1 MLQIVFDGTLSIC
14 NPCWLRF
21 YRALQARPV
30 NDPLPQQVQ
39 EPLHQQVQEEPL
51 PQQVQEEEVQEIVVN
66 VQQQQNIGIMTIPG
80 YLRVSNTARRCVFQN
95 CRNVPA
101 NAVPKY
107 VRLHLFRMNK
117 LFIPKLARVCQPHMI
132 SNEWEDL
139 LNVQIP
145 LHEHFNSAH
154 VLDIIELY
162 EWKLER
168 GTQLDFENIEEIDD
182 NELHFYTGMDK
193 IQFNRILNQTSLRDR
208 TNSSATVLGLYLVKI
223 RTGEPDERVASM
235 FNMSRRTLERKLKIA
250 RECLSE
256 EFVPRHLGLD
266 HMTREDV
273 IARNLTIP
281 SHIFG
286 GNQNEPAAILV
297 CDGTYIYVQKS
308 SNFLFQRKTYS
319 LHKFRNLVKPFLI
332 VCTDGYIVDVLGP
345 YPAITT
351 DAEIMSHMMQDA
363 AWHWFL
369 NANDIFILDR
379 GFRDSI
385 PAIEEHG
392 YDAHMPPTRARG
404 EQLSTVDANKS
415 RLITMCRWVVETIN
429 GRFKKD
435 FKIFR
440 HVYFNVALTN
450 MMTDFK
456 ITAALINATHRPYR
470 DNAHAAQFIN
480 IIDENINRENELAD
494 YVIRNN
500 LNRQRVAFMPLD
512 ANNPELRDFPQLTY
526 DELLLFTLGI
536 YHLKLAKSYC
546 HEHMRPNGVY
556 IMELYHRREL
566 VENKILIRGRI
577 QSRHIRAKRY
587 YTYLLINPALQ
598 GRQSLEGYYCSC
610 IHGRRT
616 VGSCAHI
623 ASVVYFLSWAVYQDE
638 FHTPAAFLDETILD
652 LDAAE

>member
-1 MLQIVFDGTLSIC
+1 MERQNSCVSCERSVLRRRRHRLTQVFFERYRDYAVLLLQEIMPREIVFDGTLSIC

-30 NDPLPQQVQ
+30 DDPLPQQVQ

-66 VQQQQNIGIMTIPG
+66 VQQQNIGIMTIPG

-117 LFIPKLARVCQPHMI
+117 LFIPKLARVCQPHMV

-182 NELHFYTGMDK
+182 NELHFYTGLDK

-250 RECLSE
+250 RDCLSE

-273 IARNLTIP
+273 VARNLTIP

-332 VCTDGYIVDVLGP
+332 VCTDGYIVSRCIRPVP
-345 YPAITT
+345 
-351 DAEIMSHMMQDA
+351 SHYY
-363 AWHWFL
+363 
-369 NANDIFILDR
+369 
-379 GFRDSI
+379 G
-385 PAIEEHG
+385 
-392 YDAHMPPTRARG
+392 
-404 EQLSTVDANKS
+404 
-415 RLITMCRWVVETIN
+415 C
-429 GRFKKD
+429 
-435 FKIFR
+435 
-440 HVYFNVALTN
+440 
-450 MMTDFK
+450 
-456 ITAALINATHRPYR
+456 
-470 DNAHAAQFIN
+470 
-480 IIDENINRENELAD
+480 
-494 YVIRNN
+494 RNN
-500 LNRQRVAFMPLD
+500 ESHD
-512 ANNPELRDFPQLTY
+512 AGPR
-526 DELLLFTLGI
+526 
-536 YHLKLAKSYC
+536 LALVSERER
-546 HEHMRPNGVY
+546 HFY
-556 IMELYHRREL
+556 IGPRL
-566 VENKILIRGRI
+566 
-577 QSRHIRAKRY
+577 
-587 YTYLLINPALQ
+587 
-598 GRQSLEGYYCSC
+598 
-610 IHGRRT
+610 
-616 VGSCAHI
+616 
-623 ASVVYFLSWAVYQDE
+623 
-638 FHTPAAFLDETILD
+638 
-652 LDAAE
+652 